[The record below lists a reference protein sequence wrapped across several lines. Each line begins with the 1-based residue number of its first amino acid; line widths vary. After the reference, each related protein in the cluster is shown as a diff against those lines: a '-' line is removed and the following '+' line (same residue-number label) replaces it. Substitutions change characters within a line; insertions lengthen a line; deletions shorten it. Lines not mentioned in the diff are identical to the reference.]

1 MLNLHNQI
9 IDIVGKGNFLLNEKE
24 KTPYTTGW
32 RTEAGECEFVV
43 LPNSLLH
50 MWYVLKLC
58 IENNKYIL
66 MQAANTSLTG
76 GSTPNGK
83 YNKGL
88 VIINT
93 TKLKTIIPIKNGKQV
108 LAFPGSTLYDLEK
121 KTIDSYI

>member
-50 MWYVLKLC
+50 MWYVLKLV
-58 IENNKYIL
+58 L
-66 MQAANTSLTG
+66 R
-76 GSTPNGK
+76 
-83 YNKGL
+83 
-88 VIINT
+88 IINT
-93 TKLKTIIPIKNGKQV
+93 
-108 LAFPGSTLYDLEK
+108 Y
-121 KTIDSYI
+121 

>member
-1 MLNLHNQI
+1 MTSSLHNKI
-9 IDIVGKGNFLLNEKE
+9 ISIVGKKNFLISDKE

-32 RTEAGECEFVV
+32 RTKSGECEFVV
-43 LPNSLLH
+43 LPNSLIN
-50 MWYVLKLC
+50 MWAVLKLC

-83 YNKGL
+83 YDKGL

-93 TKLKTIIPIKNGKQV
+93 TKLKTIIPIKNGQS
-108 LAFPGSTLYDLEK
+108 STSFSWFHFIRLRK
-121 KTIDSYI
+121 KS